1 MSGPGPTMKTIQK
14 RFYTALPRAVSS
26 SSASTSPISR
36 VRSNSAP
43 STRSLYTANPSTG
56 PLAFFDTPP
65 PPPPPPSSRPG
76 NPHILSTSRL
86 PVKAEGEGSTHSTG
100 PHSQSSP
107 HGQGQTSGQPPFS
120 LALTSPQANS
130 SSPPHT
136 PASYQSAGFF
146 PYSSFAPIPFYNVSL
161 SDHSESHPRVKR
173 QRMRYHLDV
182 GAYGIP
188 KRANGHAK
196 TSKGGNSSI
205 GNGRLFHGTPT
216 EDLSLAVQVGEDAY
230 FIRENAMGV
239 ADGVG
244 GWSRAKGRHPVSSKH
259 ASQDPSPS
267 ALFARRLMHHCSAE
281 TPEADAC
288 ASRRRDVSPVRSVS
302 PRRNGSTA
310 LNDSWPWNAD
320 VDELNEELEDSL
332 EDLEDGLD
340 VLMILERAYE
350 STIKAHVVTEEA
362 PVPPLT
368 SAANSPPLAS
378 IPEDEPLATG
388 PNAAEALPQLAP
400 LPPDTPVP
408 LQPKTV
414 PLMTGSSTALVAVLQ
429 HSPPRPP
436 RATSPPRPML
446 FNSPTP
452 APPKPTYDA
461 VLKIAHL
468 GDCMGML
475 VRDEYVAWRSAEMW
489 WAFNTPVQLGP
500 SSSARPRDA
509 QILEL
514 PVQADD
520 ILILAS
526 DGLSDNLWDEEVLDE
541 VVRFKRS
548 FLKNKDQGKGQ
559 GLLGR
564 RTLAGMLSEA
574 LCSRA
579 RRVSERKG
587 KSYGDDVVDV
597 EDEVP
602 FARRAREQGKTFRG
616 GKIDD
621 ISVLVA
627 VISPAPDTVRSSL

>member
-1 MSGPGPTMKTIQK
+1 MSAPGPTMKTIQK

-26 SSASTSPISR
+26 SSTSTSSISR

-43 STRSLYTANPSTG
+43 SSRLLYTANPSTG
-56 PLAFFDTPP
+56 PLAFFDS

-76 NPHILSTSRL
+76 NPHVLSTSRL
-86 PVKAEGEGSTHSTG
+86 PVKVEGEGSSQHSTG

-130 SSPPHT
+130 SSPPHI
-136 PASYQSAGFF
+136 PASHQSAGFF
-146 PYSSFAPIPFYNVSL
+146 PYSSFAPIPFYNVTL
-161 SDHSESHPRVKR
+161 SDHAESHPCIKR

-188 KRANGHAK
+188 KHAK
-196 TSKGGNSSI
+196 GHIKSGKGNTSVDS
-205 GNGRLFHGTPT
+205 GRPFQTTPT

-230 FIRENAMGV
+230 FVHENAMGV

-244 GWSRAKGRHPVSSKH
+244 GWSRTKDTVASRH
-259 ASQDPSPS
+259 ASQGPSSS

-281 TPEADAC
+281 ALEAEAC
-288 ASRRRDVSPVRSVS
+288 NARRRDTSPARGIS
-302 PRRNGSTA
+302 PRRTGSTA
-310 LNDSWPWNAD
+310 LNDSWPWTAD
-320 VDELNEELEDSL
+320 VDQLHEELEDSL

-340 VLMILERAYE
+340 VLMILERAYDK
-350 STIKAHVVTEEA
+350 TIKAHVTTAETCAPLSVTTA
-362 PVPPLT
+362 AHPPSLV
-368 SAANSPPLAS
+368 S
-378 IPEDEPLATG
+378 IPEDEPFVAV
-388 PNAAEALPQLAP
+388 PNAAEAPPQPTP
-400 LPPDTPVP
+400 LPPETPVAP
-408 LQPKTV
+408 QPMTV
-414 PLMTGSSTALVAVLQ
+414 PLKTGSSTALVAVLQ
-429 HSPPRPP
+429 HSPSRIP
-436 RATSPPRPML
+436 RASTPPLPML
-446 FNSPTP
+446 FNFP
-452 APPKPTYDA
+452 ATSKPTYDA

-475 VRDEYVAWRSAEMW
+475 VRDEYIAWRSAEMW
-489 WAFNTPVQLGP
+489 WAFNMPVQLGP

-526 DGLSDNLWDEEVLDE
+526 DGLSDNLWDAEVLDE

-548 FLKNKDQGKGQ
+548 FLKDKERGKGQ

-587 KSYGDDVVDV
+587 KNYPDDDGDV

-627 VISPAPDTVRSSL
+627 VISPAPEMAGSSL

>member
-14 RFYTALPRAVSS
+14 RFYTVLPRGVSS
-26 SSASTSPISR
+26 SSSAQSSPSISR

-43 STRSLYTANPSTG
+43 SARSLYTANPSTG

-65 PPPPPPSSRPG
+65 PPPPSSRPG
-76 NPHILSTSRL
+76 NPHVLSTSRL
-86 PVKAEGEGSTHSTG
+86 PVKAEGEGQTHSSG
-100 PHSQSSP
+100 QHPQSHGQSSGP
-107 HGQGQTSGQPPFS
+107 LPFS
-120 LALTSPQANS
+120 LALTSPQANQ
-130 SSPPHT
+130 SPPHT
-136 PASYQSAGFF
+136 PASYQSSAFF
-146 PYSSFAPIPFYNVSL
+146 PYSTFTPIPFYNAA
-161 SDHSESHPRVKR
+161 HAEHAESHPRAKR

-188 KRANGHAK
+188 KRAGEHAREGYGLG
-196 TSKGGNSSI
+196 S
-205 GNGRLFHGTPT
+205 GRLFQERSA

-230 FIRENAMGV
+230 FIRDNAMGV

-244 GWSRAKGRHPVSSKH
+244 GWARVKTPDHMVPKSS
-259 ASQDPSPS
+259 ASDPSPS

-281 TPEADAC
+281 TLNTEESAP
-288 ASRRRDVSPVRSVS
+288 RRRDASRSSSPARSVS
-302 PRRNGSTA
+302 PSRGGNSA
-310 LNDSWPWNAD
+310 LNGSWPWNAD
-320 VDELNEELEDSL
+320 VEELNEELSEEL

-350 STIKAHVVTEEA
+350 STIKAHVVPEST
-362 PVPPLT
+362 PNT
-368 SAANSPPLAS
+368 SSSHSSSLAS
-378 IPEDEPLATG
+378 IPEDEPIEQSYAKPPVSQAT
-388 PNAAEALPQLAP
+388 PSPS
-400 LPPDTPVP
+400 PPRAI
-408 LQPKTV
+408 

-429 HSPPRPP
+429 HSPRKPS
-436 RATSPPRPML
+436 RASSPPRPLL
-446 FNSPTP
+446 FQNTSGVASTKP
-452 APPKPTYDA
+452 AHDA

-475 VRDEYVAWRSAEMW
+475 VRDEEVAWRSEEMW
-489 WAFNTPVQLGP
+489 WGFNTPAQLGP

-548 FLKNKDQGKGQ
+548 FLKTHQDAGH

-579 RRVSERKG
+579 RRVSERRGKG
-587 KSYGDDVVDV
+587 DVA
-597 EDEVP
+597 DEVP
-602 FARRAREQGKTFRG
+602 FARRAREMGRPFRG

-627 VISPAPDTVRSSL
+627 VISPATDVARS

>member
-1 MSGPGPTMKTIQK
+1 MSAPGPTMKTIQK
-14 RFYTALPRAVSS
+14 RFYTVLPRAVSS
-26 SSASTSPISR
+26 SSSSPTSSISR

-43 STRSLYTANPSTG
+43 SARSLYTANPSTG

-65 PPPPPPSSRPG
+65 PPPASSRPG

-86 PVKAEGEGSTHSTG
+86 PVKAEGEGQTHS
-100 PHSQSSP
+100 S
-107 HGQGQTSGQPPFS
+107 GQHPQTSGPPPFS
-120 LALTSPQANS
+120 LALTSPQAS

-136 PASYQSAGFF
+136 PASYQSSGFF
-146 PYSSFAPIPFYNVSL
+146 PYSTFSPIPFYNVAQAE
-161 SDHSESHPRVKR
+161 HAESHPRAKR
-173 QRMRYHLDV
+173 PRMRYHLDV

-188 KRANGHAK
+188 KRASGH
-196 TSKGGNSSI
+196 GRDGYGNSGLGS
-205 GNGRLFHGTPT
+205 GRLFQERVA

-230 FIRENAMGV
+230 FIRDNAMGV

-244 GWSRAKGRHPVSSKH
+244 GWSRVKTPGNLSTPKCSTS
-259 ASQDPSPS
+259 DPSPS

-281 TPEADAC
+281 TLHTEESS
-288 ASRRRDVSPVRSVS
+288 SRRRDASRSSSPARSSS
-302 PRRNGSTA
+302 PLRGGNAA
-310 LNDSWPWNAD
+310 LNNSWPWSAD
-320 VDELNEELEDSL
+320 ADELNEELSDSL
-332 EDLEDGLD
+332 EDLEEGLD

-350 STIKAHVVTEEA
+350 TTIKAHVVPEPA
-362 PVPPLT
+362 ASRPNPPSAST
-368 SAANSPPLAS
+368 SDPSPPFPAALAS
-378 IPEDEPLATG
+378 IPEEEPLPDHSATPAPFG
-388 PNAAEALPQLAP
+388 ASPEPPAPQP
-400 LPPDTPVP
+400 SPPRTI
-408 LQPKTV
+408 
-414 PLMTGSSTALVAVLQ
+414 PLMSGSSTALVAVLQ
-429 HSPPRPP
+429 HSPRKPP
-436 RATSPPRPML
+436 RATSPPRPTL
-446 FNSPTP
+446 FQNSSGPSTT
-452 APPKPTYDA
+452 KPTHDA

-475 VRDEYVAWRSAEMW
+475 VRNEDMVWRSEEMW
-489 WAFNTPVQLGP
+489 WGFNTPVQLGP

-548 FLKNKDQGKGQ
+548 FLKTRQDAGQ

-579 RRVSERKG
+579 RRVSERRG
-587 KSYGDDVVDV
+587 KSASEDI

-602 FARRAREQGKTFRG
+602 FARRAREQGRPFRG

-627 VISPAPDTVRSSL
+627 VISPATDVARSSL